1 MHYGKQVLI
10 DCFLAIYLYL
20 AACNP
25 ADVQIADDGMPFL
38 AERNS
43 YMPLSDDIRAA
54 TPFDHIAFDYQP
66 CGHPPLGIFTKPHYD
81 LHIYHVPVE
90 AREHMTCDLL
100 PGAPVCAF
108 PADAQT
114 SDSGKAFYDQ
124 IPTIAKNFA
133 VGIDTAIPLSGIHY
147 WNQDTQPASAA
158 EWTEPFFIMGGVSQM
173 LYCLGASY
181 SNLISTASTKCACI
195 LYISFLTL
203 TFLPLFLLSV
213 RWLCRLLRAYDA
225 DRDGHWIRR

>member
-1 MHYGKQVLI
+1 MNIKNTNWKTRSHY
-10 DCFLAIYLYL
+10 CFLAIFHLDL

-25 ADVQIADDGMPFL
+25 ADVQIADDGLPFL

-43 YMPLSDDIRAA
+43 YMPLSEDIRAA
-54 TPFDHIAFDYQP
+54 TPFDHVAFDYQS
-66 CGHPPLGIFTKPHYD
+66 CGHPPFDVFTKPHYD

-124 IPTIAKNFA
+124 IPTIAKTFA
-133 VGIDTAIPLSGIHY
+133 VGIDTAIPRSGIHY
-147 WNQDTQPASAA
+147 WNQDSQPASAA
-158 EWTEPFFIMGGVSQM
+158 EWTEPVFIMGGVSFH
-173 LYCLGASY
+173 
-181 SNLISTASTKCACI
+181 SNVVLSWDFPRKFTDMQFSCF
-195 LYISFLTL
+195 SF
-203 TFLPLFLLSV
+203 
-213 RWLCRLLRAYDA
+213 YMY
-225 DRDGHWIRR
+225 

>member
-81 LHIYHVPVE
+81 LHIYHVPVK

-158 EWTEPFFIMGGVSQM
+158 EWTEPFFIMGGVSFHSNAVLSWSILQQPNINS
-173 LYCLGASY
+173 LYEMRMYLVYLCFNSDLFAF
-181 SNLISTASTKCACI
+181 ISALSTVA
-195 LYISFLTL
+195 
-203 TFLPLFLLSV
+203 LSSSPS
-213 RWLCRLLRAYDA
+213 L
-225 DRDGHWIRR
+225 